1 MKKNNNINIQ
11 DVLFKEIDIIQDIIK
26 RMANNSFLI
35 KGWAIT
41 LIVGTLLLK
50 NSREQS
56 FLAFIP
62 LIVFWY
68 LDAYFLWQERMY
80 RKLYNWVITNRLKS
94 RKMLFDMNATR
105 FIKDVDSKI
114 KIMFSITLRWFYLSI
129 LIVLLIYII
138 IIYKTDLLTILRCI
152 YG

>member
-1 MKKNNNINIQ
+1 MKKNKDLNIQ

-26 RMANNSFLI
+26 RMANNSFLM
-35 KGWAIT
+35 KGWTIT
-41 LIVGTLLLK
+41 LVVGTLLLK
-50 NSREQS
+50 NSKEQS
-56 FLAFIP
+56 FIAFIP

-80 RKLYNWVITNRLKS
+80 RKLYNWVITNRLETK
-94 RKMLFDMNATR
+94 KMLFDMNATR

-138 IIYKTDLLTILRCI
+138 IIFKTDLLIILGC
-152 YG
+152 